1 MKINQKPL
9 KKVASVPPKLN
20 GTLATFF
27 GCFGEFFRKETVIKE
42 TNSLQEFQDLLQS
55 KKHCRTK
62 NGSISCPTNAK
73 CSIIMFIK
81 NLQETDVFF

>member
-1 MKINQKPL
+1 MCDKSAGSADNN
-9 KKVASVPPKLN
+9 KKMLLN

-55 KKHCRTK
+55 KKHCKTK
-62 NGSISCPTNAK
+62 NG
-73 CSIIMFIK
+73 
-81 NLQETDVFF
+81 